1 MISDEQIKVVYNT
14 SAFEKAQ
21 DPRLRALLQYLSTAT
36 VPIADKVAA
45 FKRLFPDGR
54 PHMKYELDLYDKWR
68 EGRAEGIKE
77 GIEQGLEKGIEIGEA
92 KGREEGL
99 SEGLKKGRDE
109 AILQTAITALKQGI
123 PAETVASFTGLSVLE
138 VEALKNKV

>member
-36 VPIADKVAA
+36 VTDEARPIADKVAA

-54 PHMKYELDLYDKWR
+54 PHMKYELDLYDKWN
-68 EGRAEGIKE
+68 
-77 GIEQGLEKGIEIGEA
+77 
-92 KGREEGL
+92 EGL
-99 SEGLKKGRDE
+99 C
-109 AILQTAITALKQGI
+109 KQ
-123 PAETVASFTGLSVLE
+123 PWLL
-138 VEALKNKV
+138 

>member
-1 MISDEQIKVVYNT
+1 
-14 SAFEKAQ
+14 
-21 DPRLRALLQYLSTAT
+21 
-36 VPIADKVAA
+36 
-45 FKRLFPDGR
+45 
-54 PHMKYELDLYDKWR
+54 MKYELDLYDKWR

-123 PAETVASFTGLSVLE
+123 PAETV
-138 VEALKNKV
+138 LKQ

>member
-1 MISDEQIKVVYNT
+1 
-14 SAFEKAQ
+14 
-21 DPRLRALLQYLSTAT
+21 
-36 VPIADKVAA
+36 
-45 FKRLFPDGR
+45 
-54 PHMKYELDLYDKWR
+54 MKYELDLYDKWR

-123 PAETVASFTGLSVLE
+123 PAETVASFTSVLE

>member
-1 MISDEQIKVVYNT
+1 
-14 SAFEKAQ
+14 
-21 DPRLRALLQYLSTAT
+21 
-36 VPIADKVAA
+36 
-45 FKRLFPDGR
+45 
-54 PHMKYELDLYDKWR
+54 MKYELDLYDKWR

-77 GIEQGLEKGIEIGEA
+77 GIEQGLEKGIEIGEV

>member
-1 MISDEQIKVVYNT
+1 MNQTCTINGVGNAS
-14 SAFEKAQ
+14 
-21 DPRLRALLQYLSTAT
+21 
-36 VPIADKVAA
+36 
-45 FKRLFPDGR
+45 GR
-54 PHMKYELDLYDKWR
+54 V
-68 EGRAEGIKE
+68 EGLKE

-92 KGREEGL
+92 
-99 SEGLKKGRDE
+99 KGRDE